1 MDRHELIWEYQRSII
16 DIYKEHDLT
25 SIRGLDA
32 KYEINGRQVI
42 MWHSEATRKCSV
54 KHNGQFDYLKNFDDL
69 LFCSD
74 ELLYF
79 TAHLYLYRPYI
90 NNPVEEC
97 FHFSGR
103 MVYPNYQNLEAKRY
117 SMFADVTSQKAYNYW
132 DRIGDLI
139 ASFFPDKIKPHNVF
153 FPSAIEAI
161 PSDFHKIDNYL
172 WLKDFKEDGYVELN
186 KMRKQIV
193 HYTTSYTDFKHKH
206 IERTSDKEAMQALQ
220 SERESIADFYK
231 KHISLT
237 LTGLVKTLLF
247 FEDIN
252 PKLFADV
259 E

>member
-16 DIYKEHDLT
+16 DLYKEHNLT
-25 SIRGLDA
+25 SLRGLDH
-32 KYEINGRQVI
+32 KYEINGRQII
-42 MWHSEATRKCSV
+42 MWHSEVTRKCSV
-54 KHNGQFDYLKNFDDL
+54 KHNGQFNYFKNFDDL

-90 NNPVEEC
+90 NNPVEEG
-97 FHFSGR
+97 FNFSGR

-139 ASFFPDKIKPHNVF
+139 ASFFPDKLKPHKVF

-161 PSDFHKIDNYL
+161 PADFHNSDNYL
-172 WLKDFKEDGYVELN
+172 WLKKFKENGYVELN

-193 HYTTSYTDFKHKH
+193 HYTTSDTDFKHKH
-206 IERTSDKEAMQALQ
+206 LERTNDKEAMQELQ
-220 SERESIADFYK
+220 REREYIADFYK
-231 KHISLT
+231 NHISLT
-237 LTGLVKTLLF
+237 LIGLEKTLLF